1 MRSCCILLVDSVE
14 RKFTF
19 CFLVLKGYSN
29 YLWLLLQNTIA
40 VY

>member
-1 MRSCCILLVDSVE
+1 MRICCIWLVDSVK

-29 YLWLLLQNTIA
+29 YLWPLHQNTIA